1 MYFCGCIYALR
12 ECGPTPVSS
21 FTPTPHLATTE
32 STWRLQ
38 LRWFLWCH
46 CVDSRCCHKANCS
59 LWTEKHGRTLFVHN
73 FMLSMKSSNYRPLS
87 LAVLHRPTSYP
98 ADLRWHY
105 SSSITCSNFS
115 AGLELHFI
123 SHIRNVGLSRT
134 NVLRQCYYMKSC
146 DVGLLTQTF
155 SVYWVWIQKIFHIR
169 LIHPTWIVRNSYP
182 LHSCPSSALTNNVL
196 LS

>member
-38 LRWFLWCH
+38 LQWFLWCH
-46 CVDSRCCHKANCS
+46 CVDSRCCRKANCS

-87 LAVLHRPTSYP
+87 LAVLYRPTSYP

-115 AGLELHFI
+115 AGLELHFR
-123 SHIRNVGLSRT
+123 SHISKCGTVT
-134 NVLRQCYYMKSC
+134 HKCIETVLLYEVMWCRAFNT
-146 DVGLLTQTF
+146 DLF
-155 SVYWVWIQKIFHIR
+155 SVLGVDSK
-169 LIHPTWIVRNSYP
+169 
-182 LHSCPSSALTNNVL
+182 NV
-196 LS
+196 SH